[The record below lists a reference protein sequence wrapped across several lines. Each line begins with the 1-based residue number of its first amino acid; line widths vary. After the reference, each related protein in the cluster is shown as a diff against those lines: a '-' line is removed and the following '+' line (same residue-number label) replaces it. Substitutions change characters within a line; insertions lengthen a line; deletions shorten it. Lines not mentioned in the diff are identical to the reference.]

1 LKVTTIKHHFFGQ
14 DRERETGGCGWQDVS
29 LESSVPVQ
37 PSLRAMTFP

>member
-1 LKVTTIKHHFFGQ
+1 VAPSAYASGGTGQ